1 MFASLGFTSGCQTKT
16 GQFLS
21 DCFIGPSPGEEA
33 YTKAVMEDFQ
43 KTRQKHDEMFA
54 EMRKENEEWLRKFHE
69 ENAPFYK
76 AKAEY
81 EEWYGALSVSAQ
93 HAVDSLLEQKLIHR
107 RNIQGPNGVGVYDVW
122 HDRFEIMAEYKEFFG
137 H

>member
-1 MFASLGFTSGCQTKT
+1 MRVVLLIALFSFLGLTSGCQTDSAS
-16 GQFLS
+16 S
-21 DCFIGPSPGEEA
+21 DP
-33 YTKAVMEDFQ
+33 YTKAVMDDFQ
-43 KTRQKHDEMFA
+43 KTRQKHDAMFA
-54 EMRKENEEWLRKFHE
+54 EMKRENEEWLQKFHE

-81 EEWYGALSVSAQ
+81 EEWYGSLTVSKQ
-93 HAVDSLLEQKLIHR
+93 RAVDSLLEQKLIHR

>member
-1 MFASLGFTSGCQTKT
+1 MSVVLLIALFAFLSLTSGCQTNSAPDNASIKSFFE
-16 GQFLS
+16 QHEKEKQAFKNRMKES
-21 DCFIGPSPGEEA
+21 DARVESFVKQVDI
-33 YTKAVMEDFQ
+33 
-43 KTRQKHDEMFA
+43 
-54 EMRKENEEWLRKFHE
+54 

-81 EEWYGALSVSAQ
+81 EEWYGSLNVSKQ
-93 HAVDSLLEQKLIHR
+93 RAVDSLLEQKLIHR

-122 HDRFEIMAEYKEFFG
+122 HDRFEIMAEYKEFFS